1 MDLVV
6 TDGNDQRFVRLCR
19 ELDDYLNTV
28 LCPEKQKEQY
38 ARYNT
43 LEDIHDVVLLL
54 VHGDAVACG
63 GFKEYGPGVAE
74 IKRVFTNAAHRH
86 CGYGTIILQALEKQ
100 AGSKGYKRLV
110 LETGVS
116 LEAAQKLYRNVGFH
130 IIPNYGQYLNMR
142 GSVCMEKLLVR

>member
-74 IKRVFTNAAHRH
+74 IKR
-86 CGYGTIILQALEKQ
+86 

>member
-63 GFKEYGPGVAE
+63 GFKEYDPA
-74 IKRVFTNAAHRH
+74 
-86 CGYGTIILQALEKQ
+86 
-100 AGSKGYKRLV
+100 
-110 LETGVS
+110 
-116 LEAAQKLYRNVGFH
+116 
-130 IIPNYGQYLNMR
+130 
-142 GSVCMEKLLVR
+142 